1 MEHLLVCLFCSQ
13 QAFKVLT
20 VAVNESAEAIIRH
33 SLALHPNIVG
43 ISNDDV
49 VTLLQISS
57 PASHG
62 RMPAQQQVQ
71 EFAVM
76 QNAAQHI
83 MLSLYRNQA
92 IHVFLRSAMVSL
104 AINSCKEEE
113 LSLGEPDTTHFFCE
127 FLPQIFHI
135 VYSSIHIEVL
145 YVEHSC
151 THFPSS
157 FLHVCVCP

>member
-1 MEHLLVCLFCSQ
+1 MV
-13 QAFKVLT
+13 A
-20 VAVNESAEAIIRH
+20 VAVNESAEAVIRH

-43 ISNDDV
+43 VSNDDV
-49 VTLLQISS
+49 VTLLQITP

-62 RMPAQQQVQ
+62 RMAPQQQVQ

-92 IHVFLRSAMVSL
+92 IHVFLRPAMVSL

-113 LSLGEPDTTHFFCE
+113 LSLGNYS
-127 FLPQIFHI
+127 LPHALF
-135 VYSSIHIEVL
+135 S
-145 YVEHSC
+145 
-151 THFPSS
+151 SS
-157 FLHVCVCP
+157 FFSPQCTFMY